1 MADITIS
8 DLLADHPSAGLA
20 LTDGIE
26 VCSDPGGTPASKG
39 ATFTQVGTVLGSSA
53 TPQAPGSAAAGSS
66 VTLSRADHVHPAQ
79 SVPSA
84 SSATPQALGS
94 ATAGASTDYSRAD
107 HVHTMPNAA
116 DVGAAST
123 ADLALKE
130 AKIKTTQFLSTYPGS
145 VIAAA
150 DNGKRTFC
158 QVAGGVDF
166 GLGIQDDCVVG
177 HEQWIMRTHAGT
189 TDPGGSVILVDAG
202 SDTHIIGGT
211 DRIDTPFRWMRLF
224 CYAYDAGTTTR
235 YWALEEEALPI
246 RPTVRAA
253 HTASTLTLTPDY
265 GGAITPL
272 DGTSTAIAVTIP
284 AALFL
289 ASAGVAG
296 GAPARAFRSFHR
308 ITSVAGGA
316 VTFAG
321 SGGISI
327 TYHGSSTLAA
337 GDLVEVLVTSA
348 TSADVIIRPAGD
360 PIGTAQAT
368 ATDAL
373 YPLVQTAHTASTKT
387 LAAGDAGDIIP
398 LNAASNAIAVTIPHT
413 LFAAGGTG
421 RAWSCGFYVTSVAG
435 GAITFAGSGGIVI
448 EYHGKKPSATA
459 IVAGDTIFVTV
470 VSATLAIIHI
480 SAVIP

>member
-1 MADITIS
+1 MADKKIT
-8 DLLADHPSAGLA
+8 DLPASAGLA
-20 LTDGIE
+20 ASDLIE
-26 VCSDPGGTPASKG
+26 VVDDPGGTPVSQK
-39 ATFTQVGTVLGSSA
+39 ATFTQVAAITETISAAVPRPADSA
-53 TPQAPGSAAAGSS
+53 TTTAIATAQSTANTAVTNAATAQSTANAAGS
-66 VTLSRADHVHPAQ
+66 
-79 SVPSA
+79 
-84 SSATPQALGS
+84 
-94 ATAGASTDYSRAD
+94 
-107 HVHTMPNAA
+107 
-116 DVGAAST
+116 AAST
-123 ADLALKE
+123 AQGDATTALTNAATALSTANAAQTTANLAE

-202 SDTHIIGGT
+202 SDTHLIAGT
-211 DRIDTPFRWMRLF
+211 DRIDTAFQWMCLR
-224 CYAYDAGTTTR
+224 CYAYDGGTSTR
-235 YWALEEEALPI
+235 YWTLEAESVPQ
-246 RPTVRAA
+246 RPTVRTA

-265 GGAITPL
+265 GGEITPL
-272 DGTSTAIAVTIP
+272 NAASNAIAVTIP

-289 ASAGVAG
+289 AASGVAG
-296 GAPARAFRSFHR
+296 GSYARAFRCWHR

-316 VTFAG
+316 ITFAG

-348 TSADVIIRPAGD
+348 TSADIIVRPAGD
-360 PIGTAQAT
+360 PIGTAQTT

-421 RAWSCGFYVTSVAG
+421 RAWSCGFTVSSVAG